1 MPASRLVVSE
11 KAYFQP
17 YAEPAVD
24 LSSEPFSRWLSTDE
38 QPFQRKQKAN
48 EEWRPLE
55 LGWVETAGM
64 VLLEN
69 ERTRFQVQPSEAQAT
84 EAKEKIV
91 EVKQGEAVFAIIRPG
106 ESCRFEPTDP
116 KNLSLRCRSG
126 ECRVNVTILPN

>member
-1 MPASRLVVSE
+1 MPASRIVVSE

-17 YAEPAVD
+17 FGETALD

-38 QPFQRKQKAN
+38 QPFQRKQKAH

-55 LGWVETAGM
+55 AGWLEAAGM

-69 ERTRFQVQPSEAQAT
+69 ERVRFQVQPTPAQVAEAQ
-84 EAKEKIV
+84 EKIV
-91 EVKQGEAVFAIIRPG
+91 EVRAGETVFAIIRPG
-106 ESCRFEPTDP
+106 ESCRFEPTDL
-116 KNLSLRCRSG
+116 KTLSLRCRSG